1 MFHKKIRKTVTIEG
15 MMCNHCKNKVESSL
29 KELENVMKVKV
40 NLANK
45 KAEIYSNAVISD
57 EDIKKTITNLGY
69 QVTSIE
75 GKWLWKR

>member
-1 MFHKKIRKTVTIEG
+1 MFHKKIKKIVTIEG
-15 MMCNHCKNKVESSL
+15 MRCNHCKNKVESSL
-29 KELENVMKVKV
+29 KELENVTKVKV

-75 GKWLWKR
+75 GK

>member
-29 KELENVMKVKV
+29 KKLENVTKVKV

-45 KAEIYSNAVISD
+45 TAEIYSNAVISD

-75 GKWLWKR
+75 GK

>member
-1 MFHKKIRKTVTIEG
+1 MFHKKIKKIVTIEG
-15 MMCNHCKNKVESSL
+15 MMCSHCKNKVESSL
-29 KELENVMKVKV
+29 KELENVTKVKV

-45 KAEIYSNAVISD
+45 TAEIYSNEVIND

-75 GKWLWKR
+75 GK